1 MYSSLLQKNKQQEI
15 DIMKILCVLY
25 DDPKTGMPKDY
36 PLAQIPKLSNYP
48 DGSSLPTTQAIDFRP
63 GELLGCVSGEL
74 GLRKFLEE
82 LGHELVVTSDKDGD
96 GCKAEQDLIDAD
108 IVISQPFWPFYL
120 IKERIQKAKKLKLA
134 ITAGIGSDHV
144 DLDTAKEHKID
155 VVEVTYS
162 NSISVSEHIVMM
174 ILSMVRDYLT
184 QHEIAKS
191 GGWNIADA
199 VKRSYDLEGMNVG
212 TVAAGRIGLSV
223 LRKLK
228 PFDTKLHY
236 FDKYRLPKN
245 VEQELNLIYS

>member
-1 MYSSLLQKNKQQEI
+1 
-15 DIMKILCVLY
+15 
-25 DDPKTGMPKDY
+25 MPT
-36 PLAQIPKLSNYP
+36 P
-48 DGSSLPTTQAIDFRP
+48 QAIDFRP

-96 GCKAEQDLIDAD
+96 GCKAEQELIDAD

-120 IKERIQKAKKLKLA
+120 TKERIQKAKKLKLA
-134 ITAGIGSDHV
+134 ITASIGFDHV
-144 DLDTAKEHKID
+144 DLDAAKEHKID

-174 ILSMVRDYLT
+174 ILSIVRDYLT

-228 PFDTKLHY
+228 PFNTKLHY

-245 VEQELNLIYS
+245 VEQELNLTYS